1 MHVEAGEPERPALG
15 YGPLQITADKLAL
28 RPLLHPADRMDRKA
42 QRSGLQCYGRV
53 QAAGSANSADHI
65 FSML

>member
-1 MHVEAGEPERPALG
+1 MDVEAGKPQRPALG
-15 YGPLQITADKLAL
+15 DRAIEIAADKLAL
-28 RPLLHPADRMDRKA
+28 RPVLHPADRVDRKA
-42 QRSGLQCYGRV
+42 QRSGQERFRHA